1 MTILF
6 SPKLFFGKNVVIITR
21 PIIRA
26 SRGAEQ
32 IVNARENRT
41 LFEVINGRGQIVSAN
56 DFFFPIYYI
65 CGNPKNKVGRVT
77 PFSLCCTV
85 IWLAVEFIVLNRLM
99 IFTVAS

>member
-1 MTILF
+1 LTILF
-6 SPKLFFGKNVVIITR
+6 SPKLFFGKNVVIIAR

-56 DFFFPIYYI
+56 DFFFSHLLYLWKSKKQSRACDSFLSLLYR
-65 CGNPKNKVGRVT
+65 NLVG
-77 PFSLCCTV
+77 C
-85 IWLAVEFIVLNRLM
+85 
-99 IFTVAS
+99 